1 MVGLSDAV
9 KRFLTVRK
17 ISPQE
22 CFYLYE
28 ARKFLEGQAAYLA
41 AKRITK
47 AELMGLK
54 EILLNFRKG
63 NDEPIDDEL
72 FCKNDERFQ
81 RCRESSYRYC

>member
-1 MVGLSDAV
+1 MKLVN
-9 KRFLTVRK
+9 
-17 ISPQE
+17 
-22 CFYLYE
+22 
-28 ARKFLEGQAAYLA
+28 FLEGQAAYLA

-72 FCKNDERFQ
+72 FL
-81 RCRESSYRYC
+81 